1 MLKRQRPATPPI
13 PSMPLW
19 AEPSSLDSIMVERE
33 HKRRRTTSA
42 TPLDAPWKDW
52 DNRLHAI
59 ANCADIGR
67 EGQVSYK
74 SANATLRELHT
85 LQQHRLL
92 FSAPGTPLT
101 HNSPFQ
107 VSHLFTLF
115 FWQHLTTLPEQSKG
129 MSSISLDTTNLGQG
143 MPSIDEQMQVKER
156 YEETNRYARN

>member
-107 VSHLFTLF
+107 
-115 FWQHLTTLPEQSKG
+115 SKG

-156 YEETNRYARN
+156 YEETNRLLGSTLLSRRKELGLDMSYPRQ